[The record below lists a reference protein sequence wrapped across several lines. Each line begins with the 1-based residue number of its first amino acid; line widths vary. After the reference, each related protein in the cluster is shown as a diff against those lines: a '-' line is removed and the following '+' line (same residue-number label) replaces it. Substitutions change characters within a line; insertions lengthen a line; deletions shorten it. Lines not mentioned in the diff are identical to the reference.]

1 MVPVSSGNYKRVFA
15 SIGWG
20 WSDVS
25 TVHNGTVAM
34 ANIDNPNSRPIDI
47 NEYTAMVN
55 QSATTVAEMRLLVES
70 VANLMSGVDDVSGL
84 TDAMIEIETAMLD
97 RFFLRMVGFLV
108 IFFLILI
115 ASRFVWVRIMPKQ

>member
-1 MVPVSSGNYKRVFA
+1 
-15 SIGWG
+15 
-20 WSDVS
+20 
-25 TVHNGTVAM
+25 M
-34 ANIDNPNSRPIDI
+34 ANVDNPNSRPFDI

>member
-1 MVPVSSGNYKRVFA
+1 
-15 SIGWG
+15 
-20 WSDVS
+20 
-25 TVHNGTVAM
+25 M

>member
-1 MVPVSSGNYKRVFA
+1 M
-15 SIGWG
+15 
-20 WSDVS
+20 S

-34 ANIDNPNSRPIDI
+34 ANIDNTNSRPIDI